1 MNSTSKIINDPL
13 YGFISLEGG
22 IILDLIEHPYF
33 QRLRRI
39 SQLGLTCLVYPEIR
53 NDTIDIEI
61 RIYEGL
67 QARINRV
74 SVSGNSKTND
84 HVIIR
89 EIRTKPG
96 DLFSR
101 SDIMRSQREIA
112 TLNYFDPEKL
122 NIDVDPNQED
132 GTVELNYIVE
142 EKSSD
147 KLNYKEAMV

>member
-1 MNSTSKIINDPL
+1 M
-13 YGFISLEGG
+13 
-22 IILDLIEHPYF
+22 
-33 QRLRRI
+33 
-39 SQLGLTCLVYPEIR
+39 
-53 NDTIDIEI
+53 
-61 RIYEGL
+61 
-67 QARINRV
+67 
-74 SVSGNSKTND
+74 SGNSKTND

-132 GTVELNYIVE
+132 GTVDLNYIVE

-147 KLNYKEAMV
+147 QIELQEAMVQIESSEHLEFLLIIFLLKIYLKMVLGHLYHLVMDNVLAYQQHLMGCNSNHITSLLPSLG